1 MKMIFNFNSLR
12 NANFLGILVLGL
24 AFLLL
29 AGCGQPEGPAPESD
43 RKLQVMATTTLVAD
57 VVKNIGGDRIEVETL
72 LPVGTDPH
80 SFTPTPRD
88 LARLAEAEVIFV
100 SGAGLEEFLLPLIES
115 ANPQARL
122 VDVSAGIELMA
133 PPAGDAEHA
142 DEAGQTEGDPHVWT
156 DPKLVMVWAHNIA
169 RALGELDP
177 TATAAYL
184 ANAEGYRQQ
193 LQDLD
198 TWIRRQVAAV
208 PPENRR
214 LVTDHQVLG
223 YFAREYG
230 FEQVGAILPG
240 FSTVTEPTAQELAAL
255 QAAIQAYGVKAILV
269 GKTINPSLAQQLSQ
283 DTGIRLVSIY
293 TGSLSEADGP
303 AGNFLD
309 YMRYNVAA
317 IVDALN

>member
-1 MKMIFNFNSLR
+1 
-12 NANFLGILVLGL
+12 
-24 AFLLL
+24 
-29 AGCGQPEGPAPESD
+29 
-43 RKLQVMATTTLVAD
+43 
-57 VVKNIGGDRIEVETL
+57 
-72 LPVGTDPH
+72 
-80 SFTPTPRD
+80 
-88 LARLAEAEVIFV
+88 
-100 SGAGLEEFLLPLIES
+100 
-115 ANPQARL
+115 
-122 VDVSAGIELMA
+122 MA

-142 DEAGQTEGDPHVWT
+142 DEAGHTEGDPHVWT
-156 DPKLVMVWAHNIA
+156 DPKLVMVWAQNIA

-177 TATAAYL
+177 TATAAYA

-198 TWIRRQVAAV
+198 TWIRQQVAAV

-255 QAAIQAYGVKAILV
+255 QSAIQAYGVKAILV

-283 DTGIRLVSIY
+283 DTGTRLVSIY
-293 TGSLSEADGP
+293 TESLSEADGP
-303 AGNFLD
+303 AGTYLD

-317 IVDALN
+317 IVDALK